1 MIPTDAI
8 AIVTPHGRYE
18 RVMRSRKQVLPCG
31 HRTAMDEIAW
41 QRDTKTQSDE
51 LPALVCNRCM
61 KDWMAGFVLDLR
73 GSRAG
78 HQRRRKQQMKA
89 QITINLAEDWFDDP
103 MAITIEEVQ
112 EMVRD
117 DPQGMLEDA
126 QWVIVADGETN

>member
-61 KDWMAGFVLDLR
+61 KDWMAAFV
-73 GSRAG
+73 AG
-78 HQRRRKQQMKA
+78 RRRQA
-89 QITINLAEDWFDDP
+89 A
-103 MAITIEEVQ
+103 
-112 EMVRD
+112 
-117 DPQGMLEDA
+117 
-126 QWVIVADGETN
+126 